1 MKIGDTLRFDEPS
14 VGTVL
19 RVHSSDETYKIKRFT
34 DGWRQLNIFDNPMGN
49 PICWRS
55 VISAWGPGSDPAIW
69 FEVVELP

>member
-1 MKIGDTLRFDEPS
+1 MKIGGTIRMNEPP

-19 RVHSSDETYKIKRFT
+19 RVHDPISSFLIRRTRS
-34 DGWRQLNIFDNPMGN
+34 GWNQVGHHGTAIS
-49 PICWRS
+49 WRS